1 MKDINDMTN
10 GELVDEVIRQLKID
24 YPDKNEA
31 ELRLIILMAGDNQRY
46 GEIEVCVTDAPPEA
60 RLKAMVENSLC
71 VLKKSE

>member
-10 GELVDEVIRQLKID
+10 GELFDEVIRQLKEV

-46 GEIEVCVTDAPPEA
+46 GELEVCVADASPEA
-60 RLKAMVENSLC
+60 RLKAMVENSLRI
-71 VLKKSE
+71 LKKSE